1 MTATRSHIRATI
13 PKSCV
18 MKSIASPI
26 RVCTSLSSMRY
37 WSWIVT
43 SSAVVG
49 FVRDQELRLRGER
62 DRTDHAL
69 LHAAA
74 HLVGE
79 RAQAL
84 LGRRHLHAAEGVHR
98 ARPHVAAA
106 LGAMGAQRLLDLVAD
121 REHRVQRGLRV
132 LQDHRD
138 PAPAHPAHVALA
150 LRHEVLAFEQGS
162 GPL

>member
-49 FVRDQELRLRGER
+49 SSAIRSL
-62 DRTDHAL
+62 
-69 LHAAA
+69 
-74 HLVGE
+74 
-79 RAQAL
+79 
-84 LGRRHLHAAEGVHR
+84 
-98 ARPHVAAA
+98 
-106 LGAMGAQRLLDLVAD
+106 
-121 REHRVQRGLRV
+121 
-132 LQDHRD
+132 
-138 PAPAHPAHVALA
+138 
-150 LRHEVLAFEQGS
+150 GS
-162 GPL
+162 GASAIAPTTRCFMPPLI